1 MPKIILNSSLKLLL
15 PIFMFYDTCQST
27 LAVFQNVFSKCELQ
41 TDNWKPGWRVTV
53 GQAVI
58 NAKSFYDILIRAGH

>member
-1 MPKIILNSSLKLLL
+1 
-15 PIFMFYDTCQST
+15 MFYDTCQST
-27 LAVFQNVFSKCELQ
+27 LAVFQNAFSKCELQ